1 MSVTRDPS
9 TDQPAPVHA
18 DVEGV
23 HVAAMRSLAARGAPA
38 EVLQLMADRYRL
50 GLEKYGVVLHA
61 GNGRDHRRDL
71 LEELADALAYA
82 HCIGD
87 GYLIAE
93 CELQLIEFEG
103 LTR

>member
-1 MSVTRDPS
+1 MSSTRDPS
-9 TDQPAPVHA
+9 TDQPAPIAA

-38 EVLQLMADRYRL
+38 EVIDLMADRYRL
-50 GLEKYGVVLHA
+50 GLTKYGCVLHA
-61 GNGRDHRRDL
+61 GNGRDHRQDL

-87 GYLIAE
+87 ERVVGVCRRA
-93 CELQLIEFEG
+93 LIEAEG
-103 LTR
+103 FTR

>member
-1 MSVTRDPS
+1 
-9 TDQPAPVHA
+9 VHA

-50 GLEKYGVVLHA
+50 GLEKYGTVLHA

-71 LEELADALAYA
+71 LEELADAVAYA
-82 HCIGD
+82 HCLGID
-87 GYLIAE
+87 DVTAE
-93 CELQLIEFEG
+93 CEAMLIDFWEW
-103 LTR
+103 L